1 MSSSATK
8 SELEKAVIE
17 VLKGKPKEL
26 EGSSRIAVEFN
37 PTEYSLEKSIE
48 YGNQKIPGFSSP
60 VTQFVSGD
68 AETLSMELFFD
79 TYEDGED
86 VREKYTNKIDALLKV
101 DGTIHGPPICRFVW
115 GSFDFKCVLQS
126 ANKQFTMFRSNGIP
140 VRARVNV
147 TFKGYTTPEEQSKE
161 EKRESADKTKVRR
174 VEEGESLWS
183 IAAEEY
189 QDPRQWRPI
198 AAANGIENPRRL
210 RPGDEVLVPS
220 LES

>member
-1 MSSSATK
+1 MSSSPTE
-8 SELEKAVIE
+8 SQLEKAVIE
-17 VLKGKPKEL
+17 VIKGAPKEL
-26 EGSSRIAVEFN
+26 EGRPITVEFN
-37 PTEYSLEKSIE
+37 PTEYSLDKSID
-48 YGNQKIPGFSSP
+48 YGNQQIPGFSSP

-86 VREKYTNKIDALLKV
+86 VRKEYTNKIDALLKV

-147 TFKGYTTPEEQSKE
+147 TFKGYTTPEEQRKE

-174 VEEGESLWS
+174 IKEGESLWS
-183 IAAEEY
+183 IAAQEY
-189 QDPRQWRPI
+189 QNPQQWRPI

-210 RPGDEVLVPS
+210 RPGDELLVPT
-220 LES
+220 LEP